1 MDNRTEYRLK
11 QIRKLDKFEIQA
23 IAERIIDY
31 IENNKYQL
39 IFKTT
44 KQICQEL
51 NISHYKFKFYLEV
64 YRKYLNSK

>member
-1 MDNRTEYRLK
+1 MDNRTEYRIK

-31 IENNKYQL
+31 IESNKYQL

-64 YRKYLNSK
+64 YKKYLNSK